1 MLSINHSSWLG
12 AFDFNQLHQLSVSG
26 GGSQSHFVTAAW
38 WVGQESLGAGECE
51 TRRGLERQT
60 APCGAWEPCGAWR
73 GWVWMVF
80 RSGSAGLQGTG
91 LGWGRLGPGE
101 QMTGGPPGN

>member
-60 APCGAWEPCGAWR
+60 APCGGWEPCGAGR
-73 GWVWMVF
+73 GRRSGVDQLVF
-80 RSGSAGLQGTG
+80 RA
-91 LGWGRLGPGE
+91 LGWA
-101 QMTGGPPGN
+101 GGVWGLVNR